1 MEWVELLFT
10 YDEIEA
16 EIVKEVLVAEDIEVS
31 VRSQRIS
38 PFPVNVCKMGE
49 VRLMVRD
56 EDIDR
61 ARQVLEIMS
70 DNNDN

>member
-1 MEWVELLFT
+1 MEWIELLFT

-16 EIVKEVLVAEDIEVS
+16 EIVQEVLEAEDIEVA

-49 VRLMVRD
+49 IRLMVKD
-56 EDIDR
+56 EDLER
-61 ARQVLEIMS
+61 ARKVLEIMS
-70 DNNDN
+70 DNQ